1 MRDRDI
7 KKKEAVDQPR
17 ERSESEIRREIA
29 IRRAQ
34 VEEIRRRNEI
44 YMANRHKLDVSMTD
58 PMCMTNFIKNALLI
72 VFGLNVAS
80 YSRLRSE
87 MYNNKCNK
95 DSMFQKDWTGGNG
108 NGPNR
113 DGGPPPTDGSTGGS
127 ADNPVQ

>member
-1 MRDRDI
+1 MRERDI
-7 KKKEAVDQPR
+7 KRMEADNQPR

-29 IRRAQ
+29 IKRAEI
-34 VEEIRRRNEI
+34 EEISRRNAI

-58 PMCMTNFIKNALLI
+58 PMCTSFIMNALLI

-80 YSRLRSE
+80 YIRLQSE
-87 MYNNKCNK
+87 MYISRYDK
-95 DSMFQKDWTGGNG
+95 DLIFQKNWTGGNG

>member
-1 MRDRDI
+1 MRERDI
-7 KKKEAVDQPR
+7 KRIEAVDQPR
-17 ERSESEIRREIA
+17 ERFESEIRREIA

-80 YSRLRSE
+80 YIRLQSE
-87 MYNNKCNK
+87 MYISRYDK
-95 DSMFQKDWTGGNG
+95 DLIFQKNWTGGNG
-108 NGPNR
+108 SGPNR
-113 DGGPPPTDGSTGGS
+113 DGGPPPAGGSTGGS
-127 ADNPVQ
+127 AENPLQ